1 MGFHK
6 FNAHFPHVSKVINNI
21 FENLDNKDF
30 FGANFNFSHSTPLV
44 NVSQTDEAYTMEVYA
59 AGFKKED
66 FKIDVTAENITI
78 SAEVKEDEHTHKPHY
93 TFQEFK
99 KSSFKRHF
107 KLSKNVDIENV
118 SASYID
124 GVLHITL
131 PKKEAVKT
139 SKNVTIS

>member
-1 MGFHK
+1 MGFNK
-6 FNAHFPHVSKVINNI
+6 FNAHFPQVSKVINNI

-30 FGANFNFSHSTPLV
+30 FSSNFNFSHSTPLV
-44 NVSQTDEAYTMEVYA
+44 NVSQTEEAYTMEVYA

-66 FKIDVTAENITI
+66 FNIDVTTENITI
-78 SAEVKEDEHTHKPHY
+78 SAEVKEDENAKNTDY

-99 KSSFKRHF
+99 KMPFKRHF

-139 SKNVTIS
+139 SKNVIIS